1 MSAPYPIYKA
11 QNPKHLVDET
21 LAIVRGLTQPTLKSA
36 SNFGNQMI
44 CIANYFLMKE
54 VREESQNSGKFI
66 DEWNRE
72 YARDD
77 KNFKAQAS
85 WCAIFMWKIADEG
98 ASLLSCKN
106 PFPQYDHKF
115 FNEDTKSFI
124 SVLTSSFGL
133 FQFSVENA

>member
-66 DEWNRE
+66 EIQGTAEGQPFAAEQLQEMIVIAKN
-72 YARDD
+72 ALD
-77 KNFKAQAS
+77 KIFELQKKA
-85 WCAIFMWKIADEG
+85 ID
-98 ASLLSCKN
+98 
-106 PFPQYDHKF
+106 
-115 FNEDTKSFI
+115 
-124 SVLTSSFGL
+124 
-133 FQFSVENA
+133 